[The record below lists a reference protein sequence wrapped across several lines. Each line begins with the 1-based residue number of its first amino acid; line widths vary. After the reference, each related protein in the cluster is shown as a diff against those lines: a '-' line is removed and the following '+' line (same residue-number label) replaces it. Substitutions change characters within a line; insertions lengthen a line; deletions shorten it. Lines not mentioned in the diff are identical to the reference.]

1 MRWLQTMKIRT
12 TPTKETEQY
21 IRRIM
26 NYNDA
31 FRKKTETKS
40 SGKEKL
46 QNRRSTN
53 KLMKSLKT
61 LVGMTT
67 SYQHEC

>member
-12 TPTKETEQY
+12 TPTKETEQF
-21 IRRIM
+21 IQRIM

-31 FRKKTETKS
+31 FRKKKTEKKS

-46 QNRRSTN
+46 Q
-53 KLMKSLKT
+53 KKEIHK
-61 LVGMTT
+61 
-67 SYQHEC
+67 

>member
-1 MRWLQTMKIRT
+1 MRWLQTVKIRT
-12 TPTKETEQY
+12 TPTKKTEQY

-26 NYNDA
+26 NYKDA
-31 FRKKTETKS
+31 FRKKTEFKS

-53 KLMKSLKT
+53 KLKKSLEM
-61 LVGMTT
+61 LVNVDN
-67 SYQHEC
+67 